1 MQQEYPLSISQ
12 GGSLTKGIIPAANSE
27 RNNTM
32 TNKPKLPIASPQR
45 GDEPGTWA
53 YKTVSSR
60 FTKTAQRILVENNFP
75 LTLQTRLE
83 ALIAEIPN
91 AGIRPINDLKAH
103 DSDHWQTYVK
113 PYIGQNWHRPPW
125 FFTEHYFYRRILEA
139 TRYFQSGEG
148 NGVDPFSY
156 QKRKGLEVSRT
167 SIHDLTNGLA
177 SWSENGH
184 DRSEILEKLF
194 YLDLWGNQAD
204 LSLWPAEG
212 DDKPDHP
219 DLNQALTHILVNQV
233 ESVTGN
239 LLKTIPHSRIDFLVD
254 NAGFE
259 LVSDLVFS
267 DYLLTSG
274 IASAIRLHVKPHPTY
289 VSDAMEKDIR
299 ATIEFLR
306 ADQHKPTRDVGER
319 LRDVIKTNQLQIK
332 SNWFWTSP
340 LEGWLMPD
348 ALKDELAQAGLV
360 ISKGDANY
368 RRLLGDRHWPFI
380 TSFEDIVAYFPT
392 ALVALRTMKSELVV
406 GLDDGQAQET
416 SARDPEWLINGRW
429 GMVQYFSG
437 SQGNGA
443 ETQ

>member
-1 MQQEYPLSISQ
+1 
-12 GGSLTKGIIPAANSE
+12 
-27 RNNTM
+27 
-32 TNKPKLPIASPQR
+32 
-45 GDEPGTWA
+45 
-53 YKTVSSR
+53 
-60 FTKTAQRILVENNFP
+60 

-83 ALIAEIPN
+83 ALIADIPN
-91 AGIRPINDLKAH
+91 AGIRPINDAKAP
-103 DSDHWQTYVK
+103 DSDKWQTYVK

-167 SIHDLTNGLA
+167 SIHDLTKGLA
-177 SWSENGH
+177 SWNEKGH
-184 DRSEILEKLF
+184 DRLKILENLL

-219 DLNQALTHILVNQV
+219 DLTQALTHILVDQV
-233 ESVTGN
+233 ESVTGR
-239 LLKTIPHSRIDFLVD
+239 LLKSIPHPRIDFLID

-267 DYLLTSG
+267 NYLLASG
-274 IASAIRLHVKPHPTY
+274 IASNVRLHVKHHPTY

-306 ADQHKPTRDVGER
+306 ADRHKPTRDIGEQ
-319 LRDVIKTNQLQIK
+319 LRDAIKRDQLQIR

-340 LEGWLMPD
+340 LDGWLIPD
-348 ALKDELAQAGLV
+348 GLKTELAQAGLV

-368 RRLLGDRHWPFI
+368 RRLLGDRHWPYN
-380 TSFEDIVAYFPT
+380 TPFEDIVTYFPT
-392 ALVALRTMKSELVV
+392 ALVALRTLKSELIV
-406 GLDDGQAQET
+406 GLEDGQAQET
-416 SARDPEWLINGRW
+416 SARDPEWMIDGRW
-429 GMVQYFSG
+429 GMVQYFPG
-437 SQGNGA
+437 PQGV
-443 ETQ
+443 